1 MKKPK
6 QVTAVLFNSISF
18 LSHFLVFYLI
28 YYFATERIRKYL
40 LLSFGVYFY
49 SQWNLN
55 ATFLLFISVVFN
67 YSLGR
72 YLTLLTGKTKKRT
85 FVLGITANL
94 VYLGV
99 FKYFVFVWELF
110 GDLKVGFGFPGLEW
124 KPEILLPIGI
134 SFYTFHNISYLI
146 DVYDEKILPCK
157 NFFTFAIYDLFFP
170 LLLLGPIERP
180 GNLIPQIESKQII
193 LKENIWNG
201 ISLFLWGVFIKS
213 TIADPFSR
221 YVEIHAK
228 GFETLEP
235 GILWI
240 VAPVIAFQIYADF
253 FGYSLCAMGLAEMMG
268 FRLMNNFKRPFF
280 SSNPAEF
287 WSKWHISLS
296 TWLRDYVYIK
306 LGGNRHGFFRE
317 NINLMVVWFLAG
329 IWHGAGYGFVIWGVY
344 LGLCLV
350 LYRCQKHFGLVKQ
363 GNRLQS
369 ILGTIFTF
377 YSFSLGL
384 LLFRINS
391 PSETKLILENLSFFP
406 KLSSIPMMI
415 VITLI
420 PLFVFDFWQEWK
432 STERPTFFISTKPY
446 SFLFLFAFL
455 FFWFSLFSPFG
466 KQDFFYFQF

>member
-1 MKKPK
+1 M
-6 QVTAVLFNSISF
+6 LFNSISF
-18 LSHFLVFYLI
+18 LSHFVFFYLI
-28 YYFATERIRKYL
+28 YYFVSDRIRKYL
-40 LLSFGVYFY
+40 LLLFGIYFY

-55 ATFLLFISVVFN
+55 ATVLLLISVVFN
-67 YSLGR
+67 YSLAR
-72 YLTLLTGKTKKRT
+72 YLSSIVSNKRKFF
-85 FVLGITANL
+85 FVFGVTANL
-94 VYLGV
+94 LYLGV

-110 GDLKVGFGFPGLEW
+110 SDLKIGFGFPGLEW

-146 DVYDEKILPCK
+146 EVYDGRISPCK

-180 GNLIPQIESKQII
+180 GNLIPQIESKQTITN
-193 LKENIWNG
+193 ENIWNG
-201 ISLFLWGVFIKS
+201 VSLFIWGVFIKS

-221 YVEIHAK
+221 YVEIHALS
-228 GFETLEP
+228 FETLEP
-235 GILWI
+235 GILWV
-240 VAPVIAFQIYADF
+240 VAPVIAFQVYADF

-280 SSNPAEF
+280 SSNPSEF

-317 NINLMVVWFLAG
+317 NANLMIVWFLAG

-350 LYRCQKHFGLVKQ
+350 LYRCLKQ
-363 GNRLQS
+363 YGFVRENSRLQS
-369 ILGTIFTF
+369 ILGTILTF
-377 YSFSLGL
+377 YTFSLGL
-384 LLFRINS
+384 LLFRIHS
-391 PSETKLILENLSFFP
+391 PSETKLIIGNLSHLP
-406 KLSSIPMMI
+406 EMSSIPLMI
-415 VITLI
+415 LLTSI
-420 PLFVFDFWQEWK
+420 PLLAFDFWQERLQ
-432 STERPTFFISTKPY
+432 TERPTFFISSKPY
-446 SFLFLFAFL
+446 SFLLMFFFLFL
-455 FFWFSLFSPFG
+455 WFSLFSPFG

>member
-1 MKKPK
+1 M
-6 QVTAVLFNSISF
+6 LFNSISF
-18 LSHFLVFYLI
+18 LSHFLFFYLI
-28 YYFATERIRKYL
+28 YYHVSDRIRKYL
-40 LLSFGVYFY
+40 LLSFGIYFY
-49 SQWNLN
+49 SQWNIN
-55 ATFLLFISVVFN
+55 ATVLLLFSVIFN
-67 YSLGR
+67 YSLAR
-72 YLTLLTGKTKKRT
+72 YIPHLSGKTRRT
-85 FVLGITANL
+85 LFIFGITSNL
-94 VYLGV
+94 LYLGV
-99 FKYFVFVWELF
+99 FKYFIFVWELF
-110 GDLKVGFGFPGLEW
+110 SDLKMGFGFPGLVW

-146 DVYDEKILPCK
+146 EVYDERIRPCK

-193 LKENIWNG
+193 TRENIWNG
-201 ISLFLWGVFIKS
+201 ISLFIWGVFIKS

-221 YVEIHAK
+221 YVEIHAQS
-228 GFETLEP
+228 FESLEP

-240 VAPVIAFQIYADF
+240 VAPVIAFQVYADF

-280 SSNPAEF
+280 SSNPSEF

-317 NINLMVVWFLAG
+317 NANLMVVWFLAG

-350 LYRCQKHFGLVKQ
+350 LYRCLKHYGLVKTKS
-363 GNRLQS
+363 RFQS
-369 ILGTIFTF
+369 LLGTFLTF

-384 LLFRINS
+384 LLFRIQS
-391 PSETKLILENLSFFP
+391 PSETYLILRNLSHLP
-406 KLSSIPMMI
+406 NLSSIPLMI
-415 VITLI
+415 LITTL
-420 PLFVFDFWQEWK
+420 PLLVFDLWQEWK
-432 STERPTFFISTKPY
+432 DTDRPNFFISTKPF
-446 SFLFLFAFL
+446 SFMIMFFFFFL
-455 FFWFSLFSPFG
+455 WFSLFSPFG